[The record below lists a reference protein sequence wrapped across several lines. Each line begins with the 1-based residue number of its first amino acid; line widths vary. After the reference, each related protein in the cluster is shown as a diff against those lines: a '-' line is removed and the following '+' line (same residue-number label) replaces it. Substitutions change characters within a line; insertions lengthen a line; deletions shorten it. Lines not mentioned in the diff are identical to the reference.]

1 MPRAFVRAKSDRLC
15 GLLGEQ
21 NVVSSIK
28 IVESEANVTIL
39 SLDLNKVQASPKGKM
54 RNEVSV
60 LAIWLPRSVRTIFL

>member
-1 MPRAFVRAKSDRLC
+1 MRAKSDRLC

-28 IVESEANVTIL
+28 IVESEANMTIL
-39 SLDLNKVQASPKGKM
+39 SLDLNKVQASPEGKM

-60 LAIWLPRSVRTIFL
+60 LAIWFPRSVRTFFL

>member
-28 IVESEANVTIL
+28 IVESEANMTIL
-39 SLDLNKVQASPKGKM
+39 SLDLNKVQASPEGKM

-60 LAIWLPRSVRTIFL
+60 LAQN